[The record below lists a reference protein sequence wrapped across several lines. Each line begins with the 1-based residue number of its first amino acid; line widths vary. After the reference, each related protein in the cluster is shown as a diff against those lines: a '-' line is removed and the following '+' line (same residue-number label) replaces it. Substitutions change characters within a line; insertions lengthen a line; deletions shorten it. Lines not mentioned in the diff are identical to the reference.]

1 MISQIIDK
9 YLRKYH
15 KIKTWQIYGNKTKY
29 HFLDNPQI
37 SVDGEETHG
46 VPSVEVY
53 DDTAKLSIGRYCSIA
68 AECKIILGGNHH
80 TRWASTYA
88 FYQEPQFFPR
98 FTALGQT
105 HSVRMAMLVSG
116 TMYG

>member
-68 AECKIILGGNHH
+68 AECKIILGGNPSY
-80 TRWASTYA
+80 TVGIDLCFLSRASV
-88 FYQEPQFFPR
+88 
-98 FTALGQT
+98 LSSI
-105 HSVRMAMLVSG
+105 HSIRAN
-116 TMYG
+116 T

>member
-53 DDTAKLSIGRYCSIA
+53 DGYSQTEHRQ
-68 AECKIILGGNHH
+68 ILQHCGG
-80 TRWASTYA
+80 
-88 FYQEPQFFPR
+88 
-98 FTALGQT
+98 
-105 HSVRMAMLVSG
+105 M
-116 TMYG
+116 